1 MKDDEG
7 HRQIFFKSDEA
18 LFKCLKKIRDCQGV
32 GDFRA
37 EYHQL
42 SLLGEG
48 GFGKV
53 ILAQHKRS
61 LVKVAIKLINK
72 NHLNAAYSKCGET
85 FQEIQILQEITNS
98 DCRNVL

>member
-1 MKDDEG
+1 MKDNEG

-53 ILAQHKRS
+53 ILA
-61 LVKVAIKLINK
+61 
-72 NHLNAAYSKCGET
+72 
-85 FQEIQILQEITNS
+85 
-98 DCRNVL
+98 